1 MQRRC
6 DLGNRKFSQRALAVS
21 HGKNSD
27 SQRRPTQIMK
37 ESDLY
42 QPLKAYLEAQG
53 YEVKGE
59 VQNCDVLA
67 VRRNER
73 PIVVELKLNLN
84 LQVIL
89 QSVERLALTPNVY
102 IGVPR
107 KTRIVTKERKR
118 INKMLR
124 RLGVGLILID
134 TEHNTNSVNV
144 ALDPTP
150 YKPRESNVRK
160 QRLLGEFA
168 KRVGDPNA
176 GGSEK
181 RKGIMTAYR
190 QRAIFV
196 AEFLQ
201 TAGPTKAS
209 DVAEALD
216 LSEARTILYRNHH
229 GWYERVN
236 KGVYALS
243 PRGKTELPQWQKHG
257 ENEDG

>member
-42 QPLKAYLEAQG
+42 QPLKTYLEVQG

-59 VQNCDVLA
+59 VHNCDVLA
-67 VRRNER
+67 VRGNER
-73 PIVVELKLNLN
+73 PIVVELKLTLN

-134 TEHNTNSVNV
+134 TEHNTNSVEV

-150 YKPRESNVRK
+150 
-160 QRLLGEFA
+160 
-168 KRVGDPNA
+168 
-176 GGSEK
+176 
-181 RKGIMTAYR
+181 
-190 QRAIFV
+190 
-196 AEFLQ
+196 LQ
-201 TAGPTKAS
+201 TQGIK
-209 DVAEALD
+209 
-216 LSEARTILYRNHH
+216 RT
-229 GWYERVN
+229 
-236 KGVYALS
+236 
-243 PRGKTELPQWQKHG
+243 
-257 ENEDG
+257 